1 MTKLESAEK
10 SLTQMRTEFD
20 QYRQIRVENE
30 KHLHEQLEKIREECR
45 ELTKKNCR
53 LASQNEFSEQ
63 QHKVSFFKDILPPS
77 KNSLYIILKKYIVF
91 FLDYKK

>member
-1 MTKLESAEK
+1 MSKLETSEK
-10 SLTQMRTEFD
+10 SLTEMRTEFE

-30 KHLHEQLEKIREECR
+30 KHLHEQLEKMRDECR

-63 QHKVSFFKDILPPS
+63 QHKVCF
-77 KNSLYIILKKYIVF
+77 
-91 FLDYKK
+91 